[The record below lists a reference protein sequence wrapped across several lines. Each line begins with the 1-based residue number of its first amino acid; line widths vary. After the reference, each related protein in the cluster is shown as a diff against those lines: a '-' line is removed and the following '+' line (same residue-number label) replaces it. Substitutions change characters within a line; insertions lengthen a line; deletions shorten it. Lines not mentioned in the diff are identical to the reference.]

1 MERWRPFPPILL
13 TACSPCP
20 TPRRRGLRKQP
31 INAYKNLLY
40 VLLVALADAAPT
52 RVVDAPPVGVGHG
65 GVVHANAVVH
75 FGLGK
80 RRGRRRRRGREE
92 KKEEEKTG
100 EKTGEE
106 KEQKEKE
113 KKEKK
118 HVKRVYEYR

>member
-1 MERWRPFPPILL
+1 MERWRPFPPILR

-20 TPRRRGLRKQP
+20 TPRRRRLRKQP
-31 INAYKNLLY
+31 INAYKNLFY
-40 VLLVALADAAPT
+40 VLLVALADAAPA

-92 KKEEEKTG
+92 EEEKAG
-100 EKTGEE
+100 RRR
-106 KEQKEKE
+106 
-113 KKEKK
+113 
-118 HVKRVYEYR
+118 KRKRSRRKRKRRKRKRRNM